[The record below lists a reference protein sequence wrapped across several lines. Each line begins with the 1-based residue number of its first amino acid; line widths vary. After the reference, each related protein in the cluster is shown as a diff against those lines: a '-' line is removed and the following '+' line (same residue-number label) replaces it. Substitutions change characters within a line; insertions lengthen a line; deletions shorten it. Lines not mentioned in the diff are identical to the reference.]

1 MKLVN
6 YITLNRQTLNASQ
19 ENVFNVEVFIDHC
32 SPLPNLKFWLL
43 HWT

>member
-19 ENVFNVEVFIDHC
+19 ENVFNVKVFIDHC
-32 SPLPNLKFWLL
+32 SPLPNLKF
-43 HWT
+43 